1 MSNLGSKVAK
11 GAVWM
16 VAMRFIER
24 AIGLVS
30 TLILARLLIPED
42 FGVVA
47 MAMAVIA
54 FVEIAGQFGFDIA
67 LIRDQN
73 ATRAQYDSAWTISV
87 IYGAFGGALLAV
99 AAGPAATFFSD
110 PRLEP
115 IIYVL
120 AFATFVQ
127 GFENIGIIDFRKNL
141 AFNKDFHFAFAKK
154 LISFAITVVLAFQ
167 FRSYWALVA
176 GMTASRLA
184 GVALSFAMHP
194 YRPRFNLEHV
204 GSLFR
209 FSRWIVLTRIIEY
222 LGGRGPDFIMGRYL
236 DAAALGLYRV
246 GREISTLP
254 TSELIAP
261 IMRAVFPGYAAVA
274 HDRSALARSF
284 LGVQGILVTL
294 ALPAGIGIVMVAEP
308 LVLILLGPNWVD
320 AIPVI
325 QILGV
330 YGAITVFQATNISI
344 FNVLGVPHWTTGL
357 KAVESILMVSSV
369 MFAVWNGHGL
379 LGACFAILAV
389 QALLVPAGMA
399 MVSILIEVRFRDR
412 LSVSWRPMVATAVL
426 GIVVHATDSVV
437 SRLTTM
443 QIPAFLITILAGAL
457 TYILAL
463 LLMWRLSGRPEGPET
478 LFLSKLISRLQF
490 RRH

>member
-308 LVLILLGPNWVD
+308 LVLILLGHKWVD
-320 AIPVI
+320 AVPVI
-325 QILGV
+325 KILGV

-357 KAVESILMVSSV
+357 KAVESILMIS
-369 MFAVWNGHGL
+369 AVLLAVLGEHGI
-379 LGACFAILAV
+379 LGACFAILTV
-389 QALLVPAGMA
+389 QLLLVPAGMA
-399 MVSILIEVRFRDR
+399 MVSMLIEVRLRDR
-412 LSVSWRPMVATAVL
+412 LRVSWRPIVATTAMGLMIGTVEDLINDVTTMLIPNTVAIVLSGATTYVAVL
-426 GIVVHATDSVV
+426 
-437 SRLTTM
+437 
-443 QIPAFLITILAGAL
+443 LILWIFCG
-457 TYILAL
+457 
-463 LLMWRLSGRPEGPET
+463 SPDGPEKM
-478 LFLSKLISRLQF
+478 FLQRIAIQLRKLRP
-490 RRH
+490 

>member
-30 TLILARLLIPED
+30 TLILARLLVPED

-47 MAMAVIA
+47 MAMSVIA
-54 FVEIAGQFGFDIA
+54 FVEIAGQFGFDMA

-87 IYGAFGGALLAV
+87 IYGAFGGALLAAV
-99 AAGPAATFFSD
+99 AGPAATFFSD

-167 FRSYWALVA
+167 FRSYWALIA

-236 DAAALGLYRV
+236 DATALGLYRV

-274 HDRSALARSF
+274 HDRTALARSF

-308 LVLILLGPNWVD
+308 LVLILLGPKWVD

-330 YGAITVFQATNISI
+330 YGAVTVFQATNISI

-357 KAVESILMVSSV
+357 KAIESVLMVSGV
-369 MFAVWNGHGL
+369 MFAVLGDHGL

-389 QALLVPAGMA
+389 QTLLVPVGMA
-399 MVSILIEVRFRDR
+399 MVSMLINVRFQDR
-412 LSVSWRPMVATAVL
+412 LSVSWRPMMATTVL
-426 GIVVHATDSVV
+426 GIVVHSANTVV
-437 SRLTTM
+437 SKYSMMLIPGFILTV
-443 QIPAFLITILAGAL
+443 LAGAL
-457 TYILAL
+457 AYVTTL
-463 LLMWRLSGRPEGPET
+463 LLMWRISGRPDGPET
-478 LFLSKLISRLQF
+478 LLLEKLVPHLRF
-490 RRH
+490 RRR